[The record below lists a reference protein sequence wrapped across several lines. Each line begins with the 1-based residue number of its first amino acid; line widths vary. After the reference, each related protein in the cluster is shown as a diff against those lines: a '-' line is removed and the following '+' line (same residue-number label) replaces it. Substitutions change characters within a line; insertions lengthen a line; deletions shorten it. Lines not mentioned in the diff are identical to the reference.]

1 MIDAIYLHFALSFS
15 SVKMGFI
22 ILTPLPI
29 PSLAILENTD
39 PLNYCDVKL
48 AIQCFCSKFHL
59 AFTACIGVPILP
71 MGVT

>member
-39 PLNYCDVKL
+39 PHS
-48 AIQCFCSKFHL
+48 I
-59 AFTACIGVPILP
+59 T
-71 MGVT
+71 VT